1 MDFHKYT
8 AEAGMDNPVYD
19 ENINIVTPIATNNSH
34 DIDERTLQTPLYS
47 DIGPTSMNTTN
58 KLTHN
63 TTFEQLGY
71 TDSAVPSET
80 TYEIPCSHVPIHV
93 LVNNGMRQASVGM
106 DSSEAVYD
114 MPQAL
119 DDMNDDDDNCYSVV
133 GPTDSSQPNLQ
144 HERQH
149 LTVSCDDSSDYSHLQ
164 HK

>member
-1 MDFHKYT
+1 
-8 AEAGMDNPVYD
+8 MDNPVYD
-19 ENINIVTPIATNNSH
+19 ENINIVAPTAANNSH
-34 DIDERTLQTPLYS
+34 DVDERYFQNPLYS

-58 KLTHN
+58 KPTRDA
-63 TTFEQLGY
+63 TIEQPGY
-71 TDSAVPSET
+71 TDSTVLSET
-80 TYEIPCSHVPIHV
+80 TYETQCQHIPTQVK
-93 LVNNGMRQASVGM
+93 VNNGMRQASVGM

-114 MPQAL
+114 MPPAL

-149 LTVSCDDSSDYSHLQ
+149 LTVSCDDSGDYSHLQ